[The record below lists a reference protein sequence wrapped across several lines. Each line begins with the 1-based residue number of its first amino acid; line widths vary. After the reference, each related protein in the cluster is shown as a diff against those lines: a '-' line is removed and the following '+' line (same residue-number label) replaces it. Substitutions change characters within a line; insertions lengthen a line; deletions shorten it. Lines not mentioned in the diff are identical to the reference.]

1 LSKGFLLGVDYGDP
15 VIQYRGEKIVKLSSK
30 LGLRKEF
37 ITAELATDFFYTLY
51 LPHALVVEGSEV
63 DNLHYNLIKAL
74 NESEELLKIKK
85 YTILDS
91 FISTLTTIAILQYFT
106 EFLEDKREF
115 INVGESRSAQ
125 NEVLRSALRESL
137 KSVAQEVETMKKLE
151 RLYTAGLQP
160 GVGSEFDLEEDAEK
174 VLKLAKT
181 ADVSKILEVL
191 SLIPDVVRKTKK
203 KYERFNRGEFNGYDL
218 GSDLERLVPTQLAFP
233 REYILLSYV
242 ESKLLLY
249 DKKIS
254 KSLGPLYLLIDKS
267 GSMEGE
273 KIEWAKATAIALL
286 IKSRREVREFYL
298 RFFDGAPHELIRVS
312 RKASFSEFL
321 SLVRNLARVKSGGG
335 TDITKAITTA
345 CDDIIGSGVVKR
357 DSDVVVITD
366 GEDTLSVTTLRRKLR
381 QANARLFSVMIQG
394 DNKDLKV
401 LSEKY
406 LTVSTLDKNT
416 ILKIVEV

>member
-1 LSKGFLLGVDYGDP
+1 MSKGFLLGVDYGDP

-91 FISTLTTIAILQYFT
+91 FISTLTTIATLQYFT

-115 INVGESRSAQ
+115 INVRESRSAQ

-191 SLIPDVVRKTKK
+191 SLIPDVVRKAKK

>member
-91 FISTLTTIAILQYFT
+91 FISTLTTIATLQYFT

-115 INVGESRSAQ
+115 INVRESRSAQ

-191 SLIPDVVRKTKK
+191 SLIPDVVRKAKK

>member
-1 LSKGFLLGVDYGDP
+1 MSKGFLLGVDYGDP

-115 INVGESRSAQ
+115 INVRESRSAQ

-233 REYILLSYV
+233 HEYILLSYV

>member
-115 INVGESRSAQ
+115 INVRGSRSAQ

>member
-1 LSKGFLLGVDYGDP
+1 MGKGFLLGVDYGDP

-30 LGLRKEF
+30 LGLKKEF

-85 YTILDS
+85 HTILDS
-91 FISTLTTIAILQYFT
+91 FISTLATIAILQYFT

-115 INVGESRSAQ
+115 INARESRNAQ
-125 NEVLRSALRESL
+125 NEFLRSVLRESL
-137 KSVAQEVETMKKLE
+137 RSVAQEVETMKKLE
-151 RLYTAGLQP
+151 RLYTTGVQP
-160 GVGSEFDLEEDAEK
+160 GAGSEFDLEEDAEK

-181 ADVSKILEVL
+181 ADVNKILEVL
-191 SLIPDVVRKTKK
+191 SLIPDVVKKAKK

-321 SLVRNLARVKSGGG
+321 SLMRNLARVKSGGG

-345 CDDIIGSGVVKR
+345 CDDIISSGVVKR
-357 DSDVVVITD
+357 DSDVVIITD

-394 DNKDLKV
+394 DNKDLKM

>member
-1 LSKGFLLGVDYGDP
+1 MSKGFLLGVDYGDP

-115 INVGESRSAQ
+115 INVRESKSAQ

>member
-1 LSKGFLLGVDYGDP
+1 LSRGFLLGVDYGDP

-115 INVGESRSAQ
+115 INVRESRSAQ

>member
-1 LSKGFLLGVDYGDP
+1 MSKGFLLGVDYGDP

-115 INVGESRSAQ
+115 INVRESRSAQ

-335 TDITKAITTA
+335 TDITKAIATA
-345 CDDIIGSGVVKR
+345 CDDIISSGVVKR

>member
-115 INVGESRSAQ
+115 INVRESRSAQ

>member
-63 DNLHYNLIKAL
+63 GNLHYNLIKAL

-115 INVGESRSAQ
+115 INVRESRSAQ

>member
-1 LSKGFLLGVDYGDP
+1 MSRGFLLGVDYGDP

-115 INVGESRSAQ
+115 INVRESRSAQ

>member
-1 LSKGFLLGVDYGDP
+1 LLGVDYGDP

-115 INVGESRSAQ
+115 INVRESRSAQ

>member
-1 LSKGFLLGVDYGDP
+1 LLGVDYGDP

>member
-1 LSKGFLLGVDYGDP
+1 LLGVDYGDP

-63 DNLHYNLIKAL
+63 GNLHYNLIKAL

-115 INVGESRSAQ
+115 INVRESRSAQ

-345 CDDIIGSGVVKR
+345 CDDIISSGVVKR

>member
-1 LSKGFLLGVDYGDP
+1 LLGVDYGDP

-115 INVGESRSAQ
+115 INVRESRSAQ

-137 KSVAQEVETMKKLE
+137 KSVTQEVETMKKLE

-345 CDDIIGSGVVKR
+345 CDDIISSGVVKR

-366 GEDTLSVTTLRRKLR
+366 GEDTLSVTTLRRRLR

>member
-1 LSKGFLLGVDYGDP
+1 MSRGFLLGVDYGDP

-115 INVGESRSAQ
+115 INVRESRSAQ

-137 KSVAQEVETMKKLE
+137 KSVTQEVETMKKLE

-345 CDDIIGSGVVKR
+345 CDDIISSGVVKR

-366 GEDTLSVTTLRRKLR
+366 GEDTLSVTTLRRRLR

>member
-1 LSKGFLLGVDYGDP
+1 MSKGFLLGVDYGDP

-115 INVGESRSAQ
+115 INVRESRSAQ

-406 LTVSTLDKNT
+406 LTVST
-416 ILKIVEV
+416 

>member
-1 LSKGFLLGVDYGDP
+1 MSKGFLLGVDYGDP

-115 INVGESRSAQ
+115 INVRESRSAQ

>member
-1 LSKGFLLGVDYGDP
+1 MSKGFLLGVNYEDP
-15 VIQYRGEKIVKLSSK
+15 VIQYRGEKIVKLSSR
-30 LGLRKEF
+30 LGLKKEF

-51 LPHALVVEGSEV
+51 LPHALIVEGSEAS
-63 DNLHYNLIKAL
+63 NLHYSLVKAL

-106 EFLEDKREF
+106 EYIEDKKELT
-115 INVGESRSAQ
+115 NVGELRESQS
-125 NEVLRSALRESL
+125 EVLKSVLRDSL
-137 KSVAQEVETMKKLE
+137 KSVTREVETMKKLE
-151 RLYTAGLQP
+151 RLYTTGIQP
-160 GVGSEFDLEEDAEK
+160 GIGSEFDLEEDAEK
-174 VLKLAKT
+174 VLRLAKMT
-181 ADVSKILEVL
+181 DVSKILEVL
-191 SLIPDVVRKTKK
+191 SLVPEVIRKTKK
-203 KYERFNRGEFNGYDL
+203 KYERFDRGEFDGYDL

-233 REYILLSYV
+233 RKYLLLNYV

-254 KSLGPLYLLIDKS
+254 KSLGPLYLLTDKS

-286 IKSRREVREFYL
+286 IKSRKEVREFYL
-298 RFFDGAPHELIRVS
+298 RFFDGSPHELIRVS
-312 RKASFSEFL
+312 KKASFTEFL
-321 SLVRNLARVKSGGG
+321 NLVKNLARVKSGGG

-345 CDDIIGSGVVKR
+345 CDDIISSGLIKR
-357 DSDVVVITD
+357 DSDIVVITD
-366 GEDTLSVTTLRRKLR
+366 GEDTLTVTTLRRKLR

-394 DNKDLKV
+394 DNKDLRT

-406 LTVSTLDKNT
+406 LKVSTLDKNT
-416 ILKIVEV
+416 ILKIVEA

>member
-1 LSKGFLLGVDYGDP
+1 MSKGFLLGVDYGDP

-63 DNLHYNLIKAL
+63 GNLHYNLIKAL

-115 INVGESRSAQ
+115 INVRESRSAQ

>member
-1 LSKGFLLGVDYGDP
+1 MGKGFLLGVDYEDP
-15 VIQYRGEKIVKLSSK
+15 VIRYRGEKIVKLSSK
-30 LGLRKEF
+30 LGLKREF

-51 LPHALVVEGSEV
+51 LPHALIDESS
-63 DNLHYNLIKAL
+63 DLNNLHYGLVKTL
-74 NESEELLKIKK
+74 SESEELLKIKK
-85 YTILDS
+85 HTILDS
-91 FISTLTTIAILQYFT
+91 FVSTLTTIAILQYFT
-106 EFLEDKREF
+106 ELLEDKKELVSMRESK
-115 INVGESRSAQ
+115 ESQ
-125 NEVLRSALRESL
+125 NEVLKSVLRESL
-137 KSVAQEVETMKKLE
+137 KSVTREVETIKKLE
-151 RLYTAGLQP
+151 HLYTTGIRP

-174 VLKLAKT
+174 VLRLART

-191 SLIPDVVRKTKK
+191 SLIPDVVKKTRK
-203 KYERFNRGEFNGYDL
+203 KYERFNRGEFDGYDL
-218 GSDLERLVPTQLAFP
+218 GSDLERLVPAQLAFP
-233 REYILLSYV
+233 RKYLLLNYV

-254 KSLGPLYLLIDKS
+254 KSLGPLYLLTDKS

-298 RFFDGAPHELIRVS
+298 RFFDGAPHDLIRIS

-321 SLVRNLARVKSGGG
+321 NLIRNLARVKSGGG

-345 CDDIIGSGVVKR
+345 CDDIIGSGLIKR

-366 GEDTLSVTTLRRKLR
+366 GEDTLSVTTLRRKLK

-394 DNKDLKV
+394 DNKDLRA

-406 LTVSTLDKNT
+406 LTVNALDKNT
-416 ILKIVEV
+416 ILRIVES

>member
-115 INVGESRSAQ
+115 INVRESRSAQ

-218 GSDLERLVPTQLAFP
+218 GSDLERLVPTQLAFS